1 MRSGGDN
8 RGRLLLVILIVTSLF
23 LITLDLRGVQL
34 LAGIRGGTQSAFSP
48 IQKFGAKITAPAR
61 NFFGDV
67 THLGRTRSQIERLKA
82 ENENLKTRLI
92 NRKAADAELDQLKST
107 LDLAGKAGYKVVA
120 ARVIAQG
127 STTSFSQTITIDAGT
142 VEGIRDNQ
150 TVICGLGLVGVI
162 KQAYSHSAL
171 VQLASDPGFK
181 IGARIAG
188 SQQIGILN
196 GQGTRT
202 ALLQLL
208 DNDSTVN
215 VGDVILARGSQNN
228 RPFVPGVPIGEVTS
242 TDNAA
247 GSVTQSADI
256 KFYAN
261 YSNVGIVSVVVG
273 TPSGDPRDALVPPA
287 PRPTPVPTV
296 TIYAD
301 PSASPS
307 PSTGAKK

>member
-34 LAGIRGGTQSAFSP
+34 LDGVRSGTQSAFSP
-48 IQKFGAKITAPAR
+48 VQKFASNVTKPAR
-61 NFFGDV
+61 DFFGDV
-67 THLGRTRSQIERLKA
+67 ARLGRTRSEIERLKA
-82 ENENLKTRLI
+82 ENENLKTKLI
-92 NRKAADAELDQLKST
+92 NRKAADAELSALKST
-107 LDLAGKAGYKVVA
+107 LDLAGRAGYKVVA

-142 VEGIRDNQ
+142 ADGIRDNQ

-162 KQAYSHSAL
+162 KQAYSNSAL

-188 SQQIGILN
+188 SQQIGILS

-202 ALLQLL
+202 AFLELL
-208 DNDSTVN
+208 DNASTVKE
-215 VGDVILARGSQNN
+215 GDVILARGSENN
-228 RPFVPGVPIGEVTS
+228 RPFVPGVPIGRVTS

-247 GSVTQSADI
+247 GSVTESAEI
-256 KFYAN
+256 KFFAN
-261 YSNVGIVSVVVG
+261 FSKLAIVSVVLG
-273 TPSGDPRDALVPPA
+273 ATAGDPRDALVPEA
-287 PRPTPVPTV
+287 PRPTPIPTV
-296 TIYAD
+296 TIYANPS
-301 PSASPS
+301 PSASVKP
-307 PSTGAKK
+307 

>member
-48 IQKFGAKITAPAR
+48 IQKFGAKVTAPAR

-67 THLGRTRSQIERLKA
+67 THLGRTLSQIARLKA
-82 ENENLKTRLI
+82 ENENLKTKLI

-142 VEGIRDNQ
+142 AEGVRDNQ
-150 TVICGLGLVGVI
+150 SVICGLGLVGVI

-188 SQQIGILN
+188 SQQIGILS

-208 DNDSTVN
+208 DNESTVKE
-215 VGDVILARGSQNN
+215 GDVILARGSQNN
-228 RPFVPGVPIGEVTS
+228 RPFVPGVPIGEVIS
-242 TDNAA
+242 TDSAA

-261 YSNVGIVSVVVG
+261 FSSIGIVSVVIG
-273 TPSGDPRDALVPPA
+273 TPSGDPRDALVPQA
-287 PRPTPVPTV
+287 PRPTPIPTV